1 MKAFTAG
8 VCGFIFGAIAA
19 VVLVSLVGFANTM
32 ESWGEPVVRSDR
44 NLRIPIHELGV
55 DVPVEATDVYL
66 FEVGWQDH
74 SSYIGMTLPT
84 AAAWS
89 AVSAITGFETTEFAE
104 ALPTD
109 DCSPADYGE
118 QYQTD
123 AWHIDPSAPLRSAA
137 RVTESSSAGRTAIF
151 SPTTGRLLIHDWS
164 Y

>member
-1 MKAFTAG
+1 MKALTAG

-74 SSYIGMTLPT
+74 SS
-84 AAAWS
+84 
-89 AVSAITGFETTEFAE
+89 
-104 ALPTD
+104 
-109 DCSPADYGE
+109 
-118 QYQTD
+118 
-123 AWHIDPSAPLRSAA
+123 
-137 RVTESSSAGRTAIF
+137 
-151 SPTTGRLLIHDWS
+151 
-164 Y
+164 